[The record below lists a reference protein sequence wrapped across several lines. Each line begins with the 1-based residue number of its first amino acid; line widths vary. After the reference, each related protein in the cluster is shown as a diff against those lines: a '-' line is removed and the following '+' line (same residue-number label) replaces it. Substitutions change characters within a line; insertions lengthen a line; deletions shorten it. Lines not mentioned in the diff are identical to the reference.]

1 MRAGLDIVER
11 DLAAIA
17 AALEDL
23 TEAHADTPMVGRT
36 HSVYAPPMTFGLRTA
51 TWLDEVNRQRDR
63 VA

>member
-1 MRAGLDIVER
+1 V
-11 DLAAIA
+11 
-17 AALEDL
+17 
-23 TEAHADTPMVGRT
+23 DTPMVGRT